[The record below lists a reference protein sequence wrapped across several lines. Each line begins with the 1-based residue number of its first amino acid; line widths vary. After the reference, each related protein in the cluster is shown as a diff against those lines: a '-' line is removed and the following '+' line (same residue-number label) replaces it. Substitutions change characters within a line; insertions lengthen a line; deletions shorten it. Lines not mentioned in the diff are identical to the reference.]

1 MQRCAQLMGNSILE
15 ILSHTVLLLVFHS
28 FYQMNWKNYEHFLDK
43 LVLTKWQNV
52 KLVLMKVLR
61 KQTVAKMSN
70 VLKLYSNYLEEAWRI
85 SKTTQITGS
94 FAIISSSVSTPL

>member
-1 MQRCAQLMGNSILE
+1 
-15 ILSHTVLLLVFHS
+15 
-28 FYQMNWKNYEHFLDK
+28 
-43 LVLTKWQNV
+43 
-52 KLVLMKVLR
+52 MKVLR